1 MGAGP
6 VWGGRGQSGSG
17 RGKEHASGNVW
28 LQGGWGSQMGRERPG
43 LRLQVDVAEK
53 GWWLRDEHFQKGA
66 LGRGEALR
74 HLIPGTDHLI
84 PDGSSRVPN
93 DA

>member
-1 MGAGP
+1 MGG
-6 VWGGRGQSGSG
+6 
-17 RGKEHASGNVW
+17 
-28 LQGGWGSQMGRERPG
+28 ERLG
-43 LRLQVDVAEK
+43 IRLQVDVAEK

-74 HLIPGTDHLI
+74 HLIPRTDHLI
-84 PDGSSRVPN
+84 PDGSSTVPN